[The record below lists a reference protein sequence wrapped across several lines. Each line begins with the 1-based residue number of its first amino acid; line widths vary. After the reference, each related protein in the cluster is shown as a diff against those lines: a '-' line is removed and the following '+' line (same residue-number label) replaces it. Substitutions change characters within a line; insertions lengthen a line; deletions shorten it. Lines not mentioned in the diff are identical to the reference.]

1 MKYVINFTI
10 IYSPADK
17 QLSLLNDSNHEITLS
32 NQAARLLLEM
42 VTNSNET
49 LHREDLLKRVWED
62 YGFTRSN
69 NSLNVAVSEIRKSF
83 ESLGKDPKI
92 IITIPKVGFRF
103 EGAVEPVI
111 EQGEDNDFPIN
122 ESEASLKHP
131 ADKTIFIR
139 PKNQQIKKFV
149 ICMTFVFLC
158 GYASYE
164 AFIKFK
170 HLNVH
175 HEKTIF
181 LYSVGKCDVYALGDL
196 PIDVG
201 ENYIDIAKQDINKE
215 VINCD
220 LAKGNIYYKK
230 TRSGSQDTQISF
242 IGICGLDKNNKPK
255 DCRSILNNIGVN
267 R

>member
-10 IYSPADK
+10 IYSPADRK
-17 QLSLLNDSNHEITLS
+17 LSLLNDSNHEITLS

-83 ESLGKDPKI
+83 ESLGRDPKI

-103 EGAVEPVI
+103 EGTVESVI
-111 EQGEDNDFPIN
+111 KQSENNTFPID
-122 ESEASLKHP
+122 ESETQLNHP
-131 ADKTIFIR
+131 VDKTIFIR
-139 PKNQQIKKFV
+139 PKNQQIKKIV
-149 ICMTFVFLC
+149 IGMTFVFLC
-158 GYASYE
+158 SYAAYE

-170 HLNVH
+170 HLNVR
-175 HEKTIF
+175 HEKTTF
-181 LYSVGKCDVYALGDL
+181 LDSIGKCDIYALGDL

-201 ENYIDIAKQDINKE
+201 ENYIDIAKQDINQE
-215 VINCD
+215 IINCD
-220 LAKGNIYYKK
+220 LAKGNIYYKR
-230 TRSGSQDTQISF
+230 TRSGSQDIQISF
-242 IGICGLDKNNKPK
+242 ISICGLDKDNNTK